1 MTENAKKQLE
11 IWENERELDDQPP
24 PPPEL
29 LFDDPTEVE
38 LPRFVT
44 EKA

>member
-1 MTENAKKQLE
+1 MTENAKILLQAE
-11 IWENERELDDQPP
+11 ENERELSYIPP
-24 PPPEL
+24 PPRTC

-44 EKA
+44 ER